1 MRLLDS
7 FDFTFE
13 VPLGLFKISDDIH
26 TAVAVATCDTF
37 DRAAQVEAEPLDDVN
52 DFYHPRL
59 SFQFAS

>member
-1 MRLLDS
+1 MRLSYS

-37 DRAAQVEAEPLDDVN
+37 DRAAQVEVN
-52 DFYHPRL
+52 RAMMSQISAILACHFSL
-59 SFQFAS
+59 WI